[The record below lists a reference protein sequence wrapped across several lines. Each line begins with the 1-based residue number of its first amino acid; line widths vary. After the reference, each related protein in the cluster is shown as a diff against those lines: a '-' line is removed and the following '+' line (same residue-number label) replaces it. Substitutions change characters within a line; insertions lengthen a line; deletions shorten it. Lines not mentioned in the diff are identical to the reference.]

1 MRMSASRSAVRNTIY
16 HTEKGADIMASVIA
30 DEERE
35 KRYFKLRKQKKR
47 YERYYDKLMIF
58 AVIGLLFDIAAEF
71 DSGILYGVMIGGGL
85 LTMLRTAVGLA
96 GAVMGVAA
104 VYQKRPRFTL
114 LTILVCIIGL
124 ALFLSDNQ
132 IGILNALVSGVRA
145 IRILL
150 FAFMVRLDIKWNK
163 LTQEEGF
170 PHFCIT
176 YKELSDRT
184 KRLDRHARIRAVE
197 SGTRHVRTDSDNSMG
212 DLLDEA
218 QDTPVSIAVPMNYH
232 ERSRDSQGHENARN
246 QTVGKMDELT

>member
-1 MRMSASRSAVRNTIY
+1 
-16 HTEKGADIMASVIA
+16 MASAIS

-35 KRYFKLRKQKKR
+35 SRYFKLRKQKKK
-47 YERYYDKLMIF
+47 YDRYYDKLMIF

-71 DSGILYGVMIGGGL
+71 DSGILYGIMVGAGL
-85 LTMLRTAVGLA
+85 MTLLRTTVGLA
-96 GAVMGVAA
+96 GAVMGVSA
-104 VYQKRPRFTL
+104 VYQKQTKFTL
-114 LTILVCIIGL
+114 LTILVNIIGL

-132 IGILNALVSGVRA
+132 IGILNAIVLAVRTA
-145 IRILL
+145 RILL
-150 FAFMVRLDIKWNK
+150 FAFMLRLDSKWGK

-197 SGTRHVRTDSDNSMG
+197 AGTRHVRTDNDDSMG

-218 QDTPVSIAVPMNYH
+218 QDTPVSISVPLGYH
-232 ERSRDSQGHENARN
+232 ERSMNSQGHENVQN
-246 QTVGKMDELT
+246 QTVGEMDELM